1 MNETEHVNFQ
11 EFFNERLRERGFTAK
26 KLADVTGLN
35 LKDIEHLS
43 AGRYEKLPA
52 APYLRGHLI
61 RIGQVLDFNG
71 ETWWERLK
79 EEEVI
84 WSSGP
89 SDELPKNRFAKKP
102 IDKKIW
108 IAAAALILV
117 AFLGWR
123 LPKIMGKP
131 VITVENPSAERS
143 ETTQQTLEI
152 RGYAEN
158 SDQLFINGKNIP
170 LGEKG
175 IFQESVTLKSRF
187 NTFEII
193 AKRFLGRETKVVRQI
208 IYSPLLPASN
218 TPF

>member
-26 KLADVTGLN
+26 KLADVTRLN

-71 ETWWERLK
+71 EAWWERLK
-79 EEEVI
+79 EEEMI
-84 WSSGP
+84 GGSGP

-102 IDKKIW
+102 VDKKIW
-108 IAAAALILV
+108 IAAAVLILV
-117 AFLGWR
+117 VLLGSR
-123 LPKIMGKP
+123 LPEIMGKP
-131 VITVENPSAERS
+131 VITIENPWAERS
-143 ETTQQTLEI
+143 ETTEETIEI

-158 SDQLFINGKNIP
+158 SDQLFINGENVP
-170 LGEKG
+170 LGENG
-175 IFQESVTLKSRF
+175 TFQKSFTLEPGF
-187 NTFEII
+187 NTFEIT
-193 AKRFLGRETKVVRQI
+193 AKRFLGQETKMVRQI
-208 IYSPLLPASN
+208 IYSPPLPASN